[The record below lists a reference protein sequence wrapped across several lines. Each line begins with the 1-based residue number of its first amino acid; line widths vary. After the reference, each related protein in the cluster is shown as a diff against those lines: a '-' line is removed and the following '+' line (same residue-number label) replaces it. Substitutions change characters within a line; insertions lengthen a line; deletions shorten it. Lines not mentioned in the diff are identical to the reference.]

1 MSSQFQTVT
10 IAGGTGN
17 LGFSIAQE
25 FLNDGTFK
33 LKILRRKPEKEN
45 EKAKLLASRGAEII
59 YADYNQKDD
68 LVKALKGT
76 DVFIS
81 TVSGYADAD
90 NVKLY
95 ENQFPLLV
103 AAKEASVKRFIPS
116 DFGIEFKAGINR
128 IADDKLKFNEEVI
141 KSGLEYT
148 FITTGLFQEFFDW
161 LGFDVKNKQVKFY
174 DDPDARFP
182 TTALSDVAK
191 YTVESL
197 KIPECRNAHI
207 KVAGAYLTWN
217 EYLQKFEE
225 ISGSKW
231 EVTVDK
237 EVRHRYRNKIDP
249 VPSASDD
256 FRASIMQDGL
266 KYETDNDKFSFTPQP
281 VTKVIET
288 LVKQAS

>member
-17 LGFSIAQE
+17 LGFPISQE

-45 EKAKLLASRGAEII
+45 EKAKLLASRSAEII
-59 YADYNQKDD
+59 YAEYNQKDD
-68 LVKALKGT
+68 LY
-76 DVFIS
+76 
-81 TVSGYADAD
+81 VSGYANAD

-116 DFGIEFKAGINR
+116 DFAGINR
-128 IADDKLKFNEEVI
+128 IADDKLKFDDEVI
-141 KSGLEYT
+141 KK
-148 FITTGLFQEFFDW
+148 FFGW

-174 DDPDARFP
+174 DDYDARFP
-182 TTALSDVAK
+182 TTASSDIAK

-207 KVAGAYLTWN
+207 K
-217 EYLQKFEE
+217 
-225 ISGSKW
+225 
-231 EVTVDK
+231 
-237 EVRHRYRNKIDP
+237 IDP
-249 VPSASDD
+249 VPSALED

-281 VTKVIET
+281 VTKVIKT
-288 LVKQAS
+288 LVKEAS